1 MIVAVVDFK
10 DWGLQIIALLCHRI
24 GKDYNTSCHR
34 IGKEKRCLKFL
45 KKRIGS
51 HDLAKRWGVLS
62 WFNMFR
68 YVSEKILSKRV
79 MSRGCF
85 TLLNT
90 PRPVKK
96 CLSLYLV
103 PSKRKY
109 FPHFGHKLLDSI
121 HHKLLGSKEKKEV
134 VSLLIVDMSSLM
146 SNNTFNLKVSRLLLS
161 SGKERRCRRCC
172 RPWGRRPRHR
182 ATKISLSNFGL
193 MVGK

>member
-1 MIVAVVDFK
+1 MSCGPPTMIVAVVHFK

-68 YVSEKILSKRV
+68 YVSEKILSRRV

-85 TLLNT
+85 TWLNSQ
-90 PRPVKK
+90 RSVKK
-96 CLSLYLV
+96 CSSLHLV

-109 FPHFGHKLLDSI
+109 FPHFGHKLLDNI
-121 HHKLLGSKEKKEV
+121 YYMLGSKEKKEV
-134 VSLLIVDMSSLM
+134 VALLIVDMSSLM
-146 SNNTFNLKVSRLLLS
+146 SN
-161 SGKERRCRRCC
+161 
-172 RPWGRRPRHR
+172 
-182 ATKISLSNFGL
+182 
-193 MVGK
+193 

>member
-1 MIVAVVDFK
+1 MNLCCHRIGRIIFQCPVLEIDYGTAESKYHQDCINYELWAFRSPALWSSQMSCGPLTMIVAVVDFK

-68 YVSEKILSKRV
+68 YVSEKILSRRV

-85 TLLNT
+85 TLLDT
-90 PRPVKK
+90 PRP
-96 CLSLYLV
+96 
-103 PSKRKY
+103 
-109 FPHFGHKLLDSI
+109 
-121 HHKLLGSKEKKEV
+121 
-134 VSLLIVDMSSLM
+134 
-146 SNNTFNLKVSRLLLS
+146 LKSVNHS
-161 SGKERRCRRCC
+161 
-172 RPWGRRPRHR
+172 
-182 ATKISLSNFGL
+182 T
-193 MVGK
+193 